1 MNIKQRLITA
11 LFSISVVALPVVLV
25 AQVIDNDF
33 KNNQPKENSPFSR
46 LGFGN
51 YAPTT
56 LTAMQSMGGISAG
69 FRDGDLL
76 NFQNP
81 ASFGFLRQATY
92 EAAFYGKNTI
102 LTGRNT
108 TSSSWSGNLAYLAL
122 GFHTRNPINEV
133 LDKKENPL
141 SWGMGFQLLPYN
153 SVGYNVSVET
163 KLQPQDSVSITT
175 FHLGSGGTYKAAF
188 ATGLAY
194 KGFALGASAG
204 YLFGKMNLDR
214 QIQFT
219 NLPYA
224 TPNLLSD
231 EYAVRGVFGQLGV
244 QYDIILDKAPEIRQ
258 KRHLVLGAS
267 VQPGFDFTTTATQFY
282 RRRSYTV
289 TDTLRYVADI
299 EGKGRMPTEYNIGF
313 MYEKAGLFRLGA
325 DYSASDWSAYKNA
338 AKSDVLYDTYKFAAG
353 LEYIQDAAS
362 YKSYRKRIRYRLGF
376 STGTDPRKLGGEQ
389 LKQYAVTAGMGFPII
404 MPREQTSYMHLALEY
419 GKLYNSTLAEESVR
433 ITVGFTLND
442 NTWFLKRKYQ

>member
-1 MNIKQRLITA
+1 MNIKQRLITI
-11 LFSISVVALPVVLV
+11 FFFVSIAAGS

-33 KNNQPKENSPFSR
+33 KSNQPKENSPFSR

-51 YAPTT
+51 YNPST
-56 LTAMQSMGGISAG
+56 LAATQSMGGISAG

-92 EAAFYGKNTI
+92 EISLYGKNTI
-102 LTGRNT
+102 LTGANT
-108 TSSSWSGNLAYLAL
+108 NSSSWSGNLGYLAL
-122 GFHTRNPINEV
+122 GFHTRSPINEV
-133 LDKKENPL
+133 LDKKERNW

-153 SVGYNVSVET
+153 TVGYNVSLDS
-163 KLQPQDSVSITT
+163 KHPAIDSVTMTT
-175 FHLGSGGTYKAAF
+175 FHLGSGGTYKAALANGF
-188 ATGLAY
+188 AY
-194 KGFALGASAG
+194 KNFAVGASFG

-219 NLPYA
+219 NFPYA
-224 TPNLLSD
+224 FPNLLSD

-244 QYDIILDKAPEIRQ
+244 QYDLLLDKAPEIRQ
-258 KRHLVLGAS
+258 KRHLIFGAS
-267 VQPGFDFTTTATQFY
+267 VQPGFDISTTATQFY

-289 TDTLRYVADI
+289 TDTLRYVTDI
-299 EGKGRMPTEYNIGF
+299 EGTGHMPTEYNIGL

-325 DYSASDWSAYKNA
+325 DYSGASWSTYKNQGKPYA
-338 AKSDVLYDTYKFAAG
+338 DVLYDTYKYAFG
-353 LEYIQDAAS
+353 LEYIQDATS
-362 YKSYRKRIRYRLGF
+362 YKSYRKKIRYRLGF
-376 STGTDPRKLGGEQ
+376 SAGNDPRKLGNEQ
-389 LKQYAVTAGMGFPII
+389 LKQFAVTAGLGFPII

-419 GKLYNSTLAEESVR
+419 GKLYSSTLSEESVR
-433 ITVGFTLND
+433 VTVGFTLND

>member
-1 MNIKQRLITA
+1 MNIKQRLITIF
-11 LFSISVVALPVVLV
+11 FSMSIAAGS

-51 YAPTT
+51 YNPST
-56 LTAMQSMGGISAG
+56 LAATQSMGGISAG

-92 EAAFYGKNTI
+92 EAALYGKNTI
-102 LTGRNT
+102 LTGSNT
-108 TSSSWSGNLAYLAL
+108 NSSSWSGNLGYLAL
-122 GFHTRNPINEV
+122 GFHTRSPINEV
-133 LDKKENPL
+133 LDKKEIPW

-153 SVGYNVSVET
+153 TVGYNVSF
-163 KLQPQDSVSITT
+163 VSKHPAIDTAMMTT
-175 FHLGSGGTYKAAF
+175 YHLGSGGTYKASL
-188 ATGLAY
+188 ATGLVY
-194 KGFALGASAG
+194 KNLAVGASFG

-214 QIQFT
+214 QIQFS

-224 TPNLLSD
+224 APDLLSD
-231 EYAVRGVFGQLGV
+231 EYAVRGIFGQLGV
-244 QYDIILDKAPEIRQ
+244 QYDLLLDKAPEIRQ
-258 KRHLVLGAS
+258 KRHLIFGAS
-267 VQPGFDFTTTATQFY
+267 VQPGFDITTTTTQFY

-289 TDTLRYVADI
+289 TDTLRYITDVA
-299 EGKGRMPTEYNIGF
+299 GTGRMPTEYNIGL
-313 MYEKAGLFRLGA
+313 MYEKTGLFRLGA
-325 DYSASDWSAYKNA
+325 DYSGANWSTYTNQGKPYQ
-338 AKSDVLYDTYKFAAG
+338 DVLFDTYKYAVG
-353 LEYIQDAAS
+353 LEYIQDATS
-362 YKSYRKRIRYRLGF
+362 YKSYRKKIRYRLGF
-376 STGTDPRKLGGEQ
+376 SAGTDPRKVGTEQ
-389 LKQYAVTAGMGFPII
+389 LKQYAVTAGLGFPII

-419 GKLYNSTLAEESVR
+419 GKLYSSTLSEESVR